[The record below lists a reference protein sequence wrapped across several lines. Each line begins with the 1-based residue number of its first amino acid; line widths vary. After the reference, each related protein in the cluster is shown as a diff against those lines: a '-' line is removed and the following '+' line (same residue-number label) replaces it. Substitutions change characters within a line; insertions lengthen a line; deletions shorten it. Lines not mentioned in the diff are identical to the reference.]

1 MTGMSIALAALCVLP
16 AWLLLG
22 GCYQGVRVLR
32 ARAEAAERREAKANE
47 DRIAAEARYAILADS
62 FAARGREAVELRT
75 DRERHAEALAEQVEE
90 CARLEA
96 AVAQAER
103 DYNGLAVVLSEK
115 TKECDRLTAA
125 LAEGDRRWIGAI
137 RSERAKA
144 HPSGAVVRA
153 LDGVV
158 RAVRGDL

>member
-1 MTGMSIALAALCVLP
+1 MTGATIALGVLCVVS
-16 AWLLLG
+16 WLLLA

-32 ARAEAAERREAKANE
+32 ARTEAAGRREAKANE
-47 DRIAAEARYAILADS
+47 ERIAAEARYGLLADS
-62 FAARGREAVELRT
+62 FAARGREVVELRT

-125 LAEGDRRWIGAI
+125 LAERDRPWVEAI
-137 RSERAKA
+137 AAERPKH

-153 LDGVV
+153 LDAVT
-158 RAVRGDL
+158 RSVRGDRA